1 MIHDTDNGLLARV
14 AEALRARGWRPSGEQ
29 PVAML
34 PWPGTFV
41 RPLESG
47 WAAVL
52 TIHVYTRD
60 EIELDPWRRGM
71 REAVDIESAATYPP
85 AELLAAHLGMPPGV
99 DFDVAP
105 PFQSA
110 EDRESLLQFR
120 GPQDHDRVV
129 AEIVSYTDDV
139 LIPAAQDACFE
150 RWLAAY
156 AALGQDDPEVL
167 AREVPVMLVAHGR
180 GDEAIA
186 RLDEVRRD
194 PDRATA
200 EFLEHAD
207 RVERFVRSGE
217 PLPTDG
223 ADLVMMAADRDR
235 RCAAARDEAK
245 ARLDAARREF
255 RVAAQVTT
263 AKLAVIAANAGIR
276 ALQQLRRDDGG
287 MA

>member
-1 MIHDTDNGLLARV
+1 MIHDTDNRLLARV
-14 AEALRARGWRPSGEQ
+14 ADALRARGWRPSGEQ

-71 REAVDIESAATYPP
+71 REAVDIESAATYPL
-85 AELLAAHLGMPPGV
+85 AEILAGHLGMPPGV

-120 GPQDHDRVV
+120 GPQDHDRVIAEVV
-129 AEIVSYTDDV
+129 AYAEDV
-139 LIPAAQDACFE
+139 LIPAAEDACLE

-156 AALGQDDPEVL
+156 GALGQDDPEVR
-167 AREVPVMLVAHGR
+167 AREIPVMLAAHGR

-194 PDRATA
+194 PGLATA
-200 EFLEHAD
+200 ELAEQAD

-223 ADLVMMAADRDR
+223 SELVTIAAERDR
-235 RCAAARDEAK
+235 RCAIAREEAR
-245 ARLDAARREF
+245 ARLDAARREL

-276 ALQQLRRDDGG
+276 ALQQLRRDNGG

>member
-1 MIHDTDNGLLARV
+1 MIHETESRLLTRV
-14 AEALRARGWRPSGEQ
+14 AEALRPHGWRLSSEQ

-52 TIHVYTRD
+52 TIGLYARD

-71 REAVDIESAATYPP
+71 REAVDVESSATYPP
-85 AELLAAHLGMPPGV
+85 AEILAAHLGMPPGA
-99 DFDVAP
+99 DFEVAP
-105 PFQSA
+105 RFQGP
-110 EDRESLLQFR
+110 DDPESLLQFR
-120 GPQDHDRVV
+120 GPQDHDDVV
-129 AEIVSYTDDV
+129 DRIVAYAQDV
-139 LIPAAQDACFE
+139 LIPAAQDADLD

-156 AALGQDDPEVL
+156 AAIDQDDPDVL
-167 AREVPVMLVAHGR
+167 AMEVPVMLAAHGR
-180 GDEAIA
+180 GHEAIE
-186 RLDEVRRD
+186 RLGDAL
-194 PDRATA
+194 RASASATP
-200 EFLEHAD
+200 ELEAWAD

-223 ADLVMMAADRDR
+223 AELVAMAEERDR
-235 RCAAARDEAK
+235 LHAVATAECR
-245 ARLDAARREF
+245 ARLEAARREL

-276 ALQQLRRDDGG
+276 ALQQLRRDGG
-287 MA
+287 SAA